1 MPRIEER
8 IEIAAPT
15 STVFRA
21 CHDADKRP
29 EWDVRMR
36 RMELITPA
44 PIRQGTLF
52 QVDATS
58 SGGTVFGWE
67 GEFSEYKYPMNA
79 TLKVL
84 DAAPSSPFKAGTEAW
99 QYSAMRGITSLTV
112 VWDYQ
117 PRNFIARIIDIVA
130 SRAFTRQALR
140 RSLTN
145 LKKMVEGGQ
154 R

>member
-8 IEIAAPT
+8 IKIAAPT
-15 STVFRA
+15 STVFHA
-21 CHDADKRP
+21 CHDAAKRP
-29 EWDVRMR
+29 EWDERMK

-58 SGGTVFGWE
+58 SSGAVFGWE
-67 GEFSEYKYPMNA
+67 GEFSEYRYPMNA

-99 QYSAMRGITSLTV
+99 QYSAMGGSTDLTV
-112 VWDYQ
+112 VWEYQ
-117 PRNFIARIIDIVA
+117 PRNIITRIVDAVGG
-130 SRAFTRQALR
+130 RALTRQALR
-140 RSLTN
+140 RSLAN
-145 LKKMVEGGQ
+145 LKKMVEGG
-154 R
+154 

>member
-15 STVFRA
+15 STVFHA
-21 CHDADKRP
+21 CHDAAKRP
-29 EWDVRMR
+29 EWDERME

-52 QVDATS
+52 QVDAAS
-58 SGGTVFGWE
+58 PGGTVFGWE
-67 GEFSEYKYPMNA
+67 GEFSEYRYPMNA
-79 TLKVL
+79 TLRVL

-99 QYSAMRGITSLTV
+99 QYSAMGSSTSVTV
-112 VWDYQ
+112 VWEYQ
-117 PRNFIARIIDIVA
+117 PRNIIARVIDAVA
-130 SRAFTRQALR
+130 GRALTRQAIH
-140 RSLTN
+140 RSLAN
-145 LKKMVEGGQ
+145 LKKMVESGQ